1 MTKSLGNDALEF
13 VPGESVVRSRFPEN
27 ASPRNEP
34 SSDDSRELNQGVE
47 YIRELYEANTKGAT
61 KAISGW
67 NSAVKRSLDFVGAI
81 VGLVLFFPVIF
92 IAALVIKISD
102 GGPIFFRQRRVGL
115 NGEFFVL
122 YKFRSMVV
130 NAEKLKG
137 KLIKKNQHTDNRTFK
152 ILNDPRITKVG
163 RIIRRLSVDELPQ
176 FWNVLRGDMSLVGPR
191 PALPSEVAMYKDQDF
206 GRLSAKPGLTC
217 IWQVSGRSNL
227 DFQQQLALDLEYIEK
242 QNLWLDLKLIAK
254 TPLAVVRGDGAA

>member
-13 VPGESVVRSRFPEN
+13 VTGDSVVRSRMPEESN
-27 ASPRNEP
+27 QRNET
-34 SSDDSRELNQGVE
+34 SIVESEQKQGVE
-47 YIRELYEANTKGAT
+47 FIRELYESNAQGRTR
-61 KAISGW
+61 AINGW
-67 NSAVKRSLDFVGAI
+67 NAAVKRSLDFVGAI
-81 VGLVLFFPVIF
+81 VGLILFSPVIF
-92 IAALVIKISD
+92 VAALVIKMSD
-102 GGPIFFRQRRVGL
+102 GGPIFFRQSRVGL
-115 NGEFFVL
+115 NGDFFVL

-130 NAEKLKG
+130 NAENLKG
-137 KLIKKNQHTDNRTFK
+137 KLIKRNQHTDNRTFK

-191 PALPSEVAMYKDQDF
+191 PALPSEVAMYKNRDF
-206 GRLSAKPGLTC
+206 CRLSAKPGLTC

-227 DFQQQLALDLEYIEK
+227 DFQQQLSLDLEYIEK
-242 QNLWLDLKLIAK
+242 QSLWLDLKLIAK